1 MRFDFAGD
9 QNRDG
14 GCGCIVFA
22 LVMFV
27 SCGVLG
33 VAFVLVH
40 LHQIKVAVGVT
51 VAVFSAAVL
60 AREGLRRLPARR
72 RSAAT
77 AKGALPTPLASI
89 EPGLASVAGLVGFTE
104 QPRNAPLGAP
114 HCVFYR
120 VLVSRFDQPEEILF
134 ESRSADAITLEDG
147 AGAKVVVQLDGA
159 TWRMTR
165 FHRRDTGLDPSGEV
179 AQFLAERGVAV
190 SGPTAVRVEWIAPH
204 ELVFVRGVAKRI
216 GDDSPGDYRTTHE
229 AHFEMAAAPDHP
241 LTISIEPIV

>member
-1 MRFDFAGD
+1 MEIDLDFGNSRGND
-9 QNRDG
+9 
-14 GCGCIVFA
+14 GCGC
-22 LVMFV
+22 LVY
-27 SCGVLG
+27 GVLG
-33 VAFVLVH
+33 VVFAVSYVVAHARQIRLAVIIGVCVFCGVVVVREVLRR
-40 LHQIKVAVGVT
+40 IPPRRSPAST
-51 VAVFSAAVL
+51 VA
-60 AREGLRRLPARR
+60 
-72 RSAAT
+72 
-77 AKGALPTPLASI
+77 GALPTPLAEI
-89 EPGLASVAGLVGFTE
+89 KPGIASVAGLVGFSE

-120 VLVSRFDQPEEILF
+120 VLVSRFDDPDKVVF

-159 TWRMTR
+159 KWRMTR

-190 SGPTAVRVEWIAPH
+190 TGPMNVRVEWIAPH
-204 ELVFVRGVAKRI
+204 ELVFVRGLAKRL

-241 LTISIEPIV
+241 LTISLEP